1 MSTKDDKNILP
12 GFLAGVVAILQLASA
27 GLALIIGGFLFQS
40 GSAGL
45 GALAI
50 LWLMGGKY
58 LRRADLWLAIGAFVF
73 SIVGD
78 YFLSNRGGDAMMFVY
93 GIGFFFLA
101 HLGYLGYAL
110 CHGRISLRAT
120 ALLCAA
126 YLIFFF
132 TALYDGI
139 SDPVLLWAA
148 LAYLFVSCFS
158 MGAAWGMQPGGR
170 GKWLYVGGIG
180 LILFSDT
187 LIAFREF
194 MAYTRWDFLILPTY
208 YLAHILVTFAVWERF
223 RQRGAQA

>member
-1 MSTKDDKNILP
+1 MVSEKSRYYGLLL
-12 GFLAGVVAILQLASA
+12 GQVVSA
-27 GLALIIGGFLFQS
+27 VLALTIGGFLFQS

-50 LWLMGGKY
+50 LWLMGKHGF
-58 LRRADLWLAIGAFVF
+58 RRADGWLAIGAFVF

-110 CHGRISLRAT
+110 CHGKIAQRAT
-120 ALLCAA
+120 ALLCVA

-132 TALYDGI
+132 AALYDGI
-139 SDPVLLWAA
+139 PDPVLMWAA

-170 GKWLYVGGIG
+170 GKWLYVAGIG

-187 LIAFREF
+187 LIALREF

-208 YLAHILVTFAVWERF
+208 YGAHILVTMAVWELWQDGKEVKRA
-223 RQRGAQA
+223 G

>member
-1 MSTKDDKNILP
+1 MATKDDTKMLP
-12 GFLAGVVAILQLASA
+12 GMLPGVVAILQLASA
-27 GLALIIGGFLFQS
+27 VLALTVGGFLFQS

-50 LWLMGGKY
+50 LLLIWKHG
-58 LRRADLWLAIGAFVF
+58 LRGADGWLAIGAFAF

-78 YFLSNRGGDAMMFVY
+78 YFLSNRGGDRMMFVY

-110 CHGRISLRAT
+110 CHGRLNRSVT
-120 ALLCAA
+120 LLFCTG

-158 MGAAWGMQPGGR
+158 MGAAWGMQPGR
-170 GKWLYVGGIG
+170 SRTLYLSGIG

-223 RQRGAQA
+223 RQKVAQA

>member
-1 MSTKDDKNILP
+1 MKPSKTILYALLL
-12 GFLAGVVAILQLASA
+12 GQVLSAIL
-27 GLALIIGGFLFQS
+27 ALTVGGFLFQS

-50 LWLMGGKY
+50 LWLMGAKGFQ
-58 LRRADLWLAIGAFVF
+58 RVDGWLAIGAFAF

-110 CHGRISLRAT
+110 CHGKIALRAT
-120 ALLCAA
+120 AFLCLA

-139 SDPVLLWAA
+139 PDPVLMWAA

-158 MGAAWGMQPGGR
+158 MGAAWGMQPRGR

-187 LIAFREF
+187 LIALREF

-208 YLAHILVTFAVWERF
+208 YGAHILVTMAVWELW
-223 RQRGAQA
+223 QGGKDVQVAA

>member
-1 MSTKDDKNILP
+1 MKPNKTLIYAL
-12 GFLAGVVAILQLASA
+12 LAAQVAFAV
-27 GLALIIGGFLFQS
+27 LALTVGGFLFQS
-40 GSAGL
+40 GSAGF
-45 GALAI
+45 GALAV
-50 LWLMGGKY
+50 LLLMAGSTFG
-58 LRRADLWLAIGAFVF
+58 RTDLWLAIGAFAF

-110 CHGRISLRAT
+110 CHGRLHKGVT
-120 ALLCAA
+120 ALFCAA
-126 YLIFFF
+126 YLLFFF
-132 TALYDGI
+132 TSLYGGI

-158 MGAAWGMQPGGR
+158 MGAAWGITPRGR
-170 GKWLYVGGIG
+170 SRTLYLWGIG

-208 YLAHILVTFAVWERF
+208 YLAHMLVMLAVW
-223 RQRGAQA
+223 RGMSDEPGMSKP

>member
-1 MSTKDDKNILP
+1 MPANFRFPFALVPI
-12 GFLAGVVAILQLASA
+12 AQLASA
-27 GLALIIGGFLFQS
+27 VLALTVGGFLFQS

-50 LWLMGGKY
+50 LWLMGGKGF
-58 LRRADLWLAIGAFVF
+58 RRADLWMAIAAFAF

-78 YFLSNRGGDAMMFVY
+78 YFLSNRGGDPLMFVY

-110 CHGRISLRAT
+110 CHGRLDLKVT
-120 ALLCAA
+120 ALFCTG

-132 TALYDGI
+132 TSLYGGI
-139 SDPVLLWAA
+139 SDPVLMWAA

-158 MGAAWGMQPGGR
+158 MGAAWGISPAGNSR
-170 GKWLYVGGIG
+170 NLYLMGIG

-194 MAYTRWDFLILPTY
+194 MAYTGWDFLILPTY
-208 YLAHILVTFAVWERF
+208 YLAHLLVTWAVWEGVRPGPTGER
-223 RQRGAQA
+223 RQPV

>member
-1 MSTKDDKNILP
+1 MVSEKSRYYGLLL
-12 GFLAGVVAILQLASA
+12 GQVVSA
-27 GLALIIGGFLFQS
+27 VLALTLGGFLFQS
-40 GSAGL
+40 GSAGI

-50 LWLMGGKY
+50 LWLMGGKG
-58 LRRADLWLAIGAFVF
+58 LRRADLWMILGAFAF
-73 SIVGD
+73 SITGD
-78 YFLSNRGGDAMMFVY
+78 YFLSNRGGDPMMFVY

-110 CHGRISLRAT
+110 CHGRLDLKVT
-120 ALLCAA
+120 VLFCTG

-132 TALYDGI
+132 TSLYDGI
-139 SDPVLLWAA
+139 DDPVLLWAA

-158 MGAAWGMQPGGR
+158 MGAAWGMASR
-170 GKWLYVGGIG
+170 GWPRTLYVAGIA

-208 YLAHILVTFAVWERF
+208 YLAHMAVTASVWTDTRPEAAA
-223 RQRGAQA
+223 GESA

>member
-1 MSTKDDKNILP
+1 MVSEKSRYHGLLL
-12 GFLAGVVAILQLASA
+12 GQVVSA
-27 GLALIIGGFLFQS
+27 VLALTIGGFLFQS

-50 LWLMGGKY
+50 LWLMGKHGF
-58 LRRADLWLAIGAFVF
+58 RRADGWLAIGAFVF

-110 CHGRISLRAT
+110 CHGKIAQRAT
-120 ALLCAA
+120 ALLCVA

-132 TALYDGI
+132 AALYDGI
-139 SDPVLLWAA
+139 PDPVLMWAA

-187 LIAFREF
+187 LIALREF

-208 YLAHILVTFAVWERF
+208 YGAHILVTMAVRELWQDGKEVKRA
-223 RQRGAQA
+223 G

>member
-1 MSTKDDKNILP
+1 MKPTKALIYALLL
-12 GFLAGVVAILQLASA
+12 GQGVFAV
-27 GLALIIGGFLFQS
+27 LALTVGGFLFQS
-40 GSAGL
+40 GSAGF
-45 GALAI
+45 GALAV
-50 LWLMGGKY
+50 LMLMAGSTF
-58 LRRADLWLAIGAFVF
+58 RRADLWLAIAAFVF

-78 YFLSNRGGDAMMFVY
+78 YFLSNRGGDALMFVY

-110 CHGRISLRAT
+110 CHGRLHKGVT
-120 ALLCAA
+120 ALFCAG

-132 TALYDGI
+132 TSLYGGI

-158 MGAAWGMQPGGR
+158 MGAAWGIAPHGR
-170 GKWLYVGGIG
+170 SRTLYLVGIG

-208 YLAHILVTFAVWERF
+208 YGAHMLVMLAVWEAWRTESAAA
-223 RQRGAQA
+223 AQGR

>member
-1 MSTKDDKNILP
+1 MVLKKSHYYGILL
-12 GFLAGVVAILQLASA
+12 GQVVSA
-27 GLALIIGGFLFQS
+27 VLALTVGGFLFQS
-40 GSAGL
+40 GSAGI

-50 LWLMGGKY
+50 LWLIWKHG
-58 LRRADLWLAIGAFVF
+58 LRGADGWLAIGAFAF

-78 YFLSNRGGDAMMFVY
+78 YFLSNRGGDPMMFVY

-110 CHGRISLRAT
+110 CHGRLNRSVT
-120 ALLCAA
+120 LLFCTG

-158 MGAAWGMQPGGR
+158 MGAAWGMQPGR
-170 GKWLYVGGIG
+170 SRTLYLSGIA

-208 YLAHILVTFAVWERF
+208 YLAHILVLGAVWALY
-223 RQRGAQA
+223 RGRMEGEGIPAA

>member
-1 MSTKDDKNILP
+1 MQAKNILLYTL
-12 GFLAGVVAILQLASA
+12 LAGQVLSA
-27 GLALIIGGFLFQS
+27 GLALSTGNFLFKS

-45 GALAI
+45 GAIAI
-50 LWLMGGKY
+50 LVLMMHSRF
-58 LRRADLWLAIGAFVF
+58 RRADLWLAVGAFVF

-78 YFLSNRGGDAMMFVY
+78 YFLSNRDGSGMMFVY

-110 CHGRISLRAT
+110 CHGRLHRWVT
-120 ALLCAA
+120 LLFCGG

-132 TALYDGI
+132 TSLYTGI
-139 SDPVLLWAA
+139 SDPILMWAA

-158 MGAAWGMQPGGR
+158 MGAAWGITPR
-170 GKWLYVGGIG
+170 GTARNLYLAGIA

-208 YLAHILVTFAVWERF
+208 YLAHILVMLGVWRAWQLNNESN
-223 RQRGAQA
+223 QDLSE

>member
-1 MSTKDDKNILP
+1 MNKSLYY
-12 GFLAGVVAILQLASA
+12 GLLLGQVLSA
-27 GLALIIGGFLFQS
+27 VLALTVGGFLFQS
-40 GSAGL
+40 GSAAL

-50 LWLMGGKY
+50 FWLMGSKGF
-58 LRRADLWLAIGAFVF
+58 RRIDLWLVIGAFAF
-73 SIVGD
+73 SIAGD
-78 YFLSNRGGDAMMFVY
+78 YFLSNRGGDPMLFVY
-93 GIGFFFLA
+93 GIGLFFVA

-110 CHGRISLRAT
+110 CHGKISLRAT

-139 SDPVLLWAA
+139 PDPVLMWAA

-208 YLAHILVTFAVWERF
+208 YLAHILVTVAVWEKSR
-223 RQRGAQA
+223 REGEG